1 MQTQITNE
9 AIKARITAIRQ
20 EFERLSRNC
29 NSFIRISPETIA
41 SYKKEI
47 AMLEAGLK

>member
-9 AIKARITAIRQ
+9 AIKARIVAIRQ
-20 EFERLSRNC
+20 EFERLSSRC

-41 SYKKEI
+41 AYKKEI
-47 AMLEAGLK
+47 AMLEAKLN